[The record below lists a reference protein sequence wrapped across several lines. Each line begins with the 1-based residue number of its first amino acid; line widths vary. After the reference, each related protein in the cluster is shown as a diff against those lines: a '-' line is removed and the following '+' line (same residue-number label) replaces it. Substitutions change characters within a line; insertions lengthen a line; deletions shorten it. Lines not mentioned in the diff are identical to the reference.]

1 MHQNLFV
8 ICHLVCN
15 VLTTFMK
22 QSLLETECS
31 LKLDMVT
38 RTKKCKQFYEI
49 HCLKH
54 QQNALHFHFY
64 YVLIDP
70 YYYYYYYYYYL
81 LIHNRSESEVHFVCV
96 LNSEL

>member
-1 MHQNLFV
+1 
-8 ICHLVCN
+8 
-15 VLTTFMK
+15 MK

-38 RTKKCKQFYEI
+38 RTKKCKQVYEI

-54 QQNALHFHFY
+54 LQNALHFHFY

-70 YYYYYYYYYYL
+70 YYYYYYYL
-81 LIHNRSESEVHFVCV
+81 LIHNRSESEVQFVGV